1 MAEAKAPEAPPPE
14 QDPGAQ
20 PGAVVDPF
28 RAYNFK
34 LVIDGVNEGHFI
46 RCSGVKAKVEV
57 ISYREGGGG
66 PVRKLPGQLS
76 TGTLKLE
83 YGLTRSLELWNWF
96 QASMSG
102 TPQRKNVSV
111 LMLGMDGV
119 TEVLRWNLLEA
130 WPCEWDGPPLD
141 ALGQTVA
148 IESISITFESFN
160 RG

>member
-1 MAEAKAPEAPPPE
+1 MAEAKAPEAPPPAQE
-14 QDPGAQ
+14 PGAQ
-20 PGAVVDPF
+20 PGTVVNPF
-28 RAYNFK
+28 RSYNFK
-34 LVIDGVNEGHFI
+34 LLIDGVNEGHFL
-46 RCSGVKAKVEV
+46 RCSGVKAQMEV

-66 PVRKLPGQLS
+66 PVRKLPGLLS
-76 TGTLKLE
+76 TGILKLE
-83 YGLTRSLELWNWF
+83 YGLTNSQELWDWF

-102 TPQRKNVSV
+102 EPQRKNVSV

-130 WPCEWDGPPLD
+130 WPCGWDGPPLD

-148 IESISITFESFN
+148 IASISITFESFN

>member
-14 QDPGAQ
+14 QEPGAQ

-34 LVIDGVNEGHFI
+34 LEIDGVNEGHFI
-46 RCSGVKAKVEV
+46 RCGGVDARMEV

-66 PVRKLPGQLS
+66 PIRKLPGQMML
-76 TGTLKLE
+76 GTLTLE
-83 YGLTRSLELWNWF
+83 YGLTRSPELWNWF
-96 QASMSG
+96 QASMTG
-102 TPQRKNVSV
+102 VPQRKNVSI
-111 LMLGMDGV
+111 LMLGMDGI

-130 WPCEWDGPPLD
+130 WPCAMKCPPLD
-141 ALGQTVA
+141 ALGQMVA
-148 IESISITFESFN
+148 IESITITFESFN